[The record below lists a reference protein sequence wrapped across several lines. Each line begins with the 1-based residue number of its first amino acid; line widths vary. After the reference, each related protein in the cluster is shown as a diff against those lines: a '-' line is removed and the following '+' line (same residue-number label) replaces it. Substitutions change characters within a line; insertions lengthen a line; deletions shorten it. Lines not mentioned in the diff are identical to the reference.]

1 MQGARWL
8 LWYVPVIYVVLVSV
22 IYYVFLKERKIK
34 KKIRK
39 YFNKKQLFLELA
51 ISNRFQLLLIIISAK
66 FSFKSRCGAILANF
80 IFQKFSGP
88 PPPSAQ
94 ILESFLMVELS
105 AGKLPCGRQP
115 FAVE

>member
-51 ISNRFQLLLIIISAK
+51 I
-66 FSFKSRCGAILANF
+66 
-80 IFQKFSGP
+80 
-88 PPPSAQ
+88 
-94 ILESFLMVELS
+94 
-105 AGKLPCGRQP
+105 
-115 FAVE
+115 